1 MIERIKKRAAALG
14 ISAVG
19 VCRARIFSEL
29 RDKLSLDTPMV
40 PDNIEERIN
49 PFLYLPEA
57 KSIIVC
63 LFSYHNS
70 GEKSN
75 LSLYARGEDYH
86 LVAECKLKGLC
97 SLLESE
103 GYLAKAYCDTG
114 ALLDRHLAY
123 LAGLGFIGKNRFLI
137 NSDYGSY
144 TFIGYILT
152 DLELEENTPLDISC
166 IGCGEC
172 IRACPGG
179 ALTENGLDSS
189 KCASYITQKKGE
201 LTDSEQKIIKK
212 SGSVWGC
219 DICQTVCP
227 HNKTA
232 KLTDIDE
239 FRINLVECLGF
250 GMAESNRDFKKK
262 YQNRAFSWRG
272 YEVIKRNLK
281 ITEED

>member
-29 RDKLSLDTPMV
+29 RNKLSLDTPMV

-63 LFSYHNS
+63 LFSYHNG

-86 LVAECKLKGLC
+86 LVAERKLRELC
-97 SLLESE
+97 SVLEGE

-114 ALLDRHLAY
+114 ALCDRHLAY
-123 LAGLGFIGKNRFLI
+123 LAGLGFVGKNRFLI
-137 NSDYGSY
+137 NADYGSY

-152 DLELEENTPLDISC
+152 DLELEENLPLSTSC

-179 ALTENGLDSS
+179 ALTESGLDSS

-239 FRINLVECLGF
+239 FRTNLVERLEVN
-250 GMAESNRDFKKK
+250 MAESNRDFKKK

>member
-1 MIERIKKRAAALG
+1 MIERIKRRAAALG

-29 RDKLSLDTPMV
+29 RNKLSLDTPMV

-57 KSIIVC
+57 KSIIAC
-63 LFSYHNS
+63 LFSYHNG

-86 LVAECKLKGLC
+86 LVAERKLKELC

-114 ALLDRHLAY
+114 ALCDRHLAY
-123 LAGLGFIGKNRFLI
+123 LAGLGFVGKNRFLI
-137 NSDYGSY
+137 NPEFGSY

-152 DLELEENTPLDISC
+152 DAELEENLPLSTGC
-166 IGCGEC
+166 IGCEEC

-179 ALTENGLDSS
+179 ALTESGLDSS
-189 KCASYITQKKGE
+189 KCASYITQKKGD
-201 LTDSEQKIIKK
+201 LTDSEKKIIKK

-239 FRINLVECLGF
+239 FRTNLVESLGF